1 MLLAYFLSLDGIIE
15 ADPKRGEVYLSLEAS
30 KQPSVEL
37 HWPFCL
43 CQSSDCS
50 QDVFVP
56 NGTGGP
62 AFALDLKMRKVQV
75 RGQWNL
81 SKGVLA
87 SEEKTKTGIKLTSM
101 EKS

>member
-56 NGTGGP
+56 NGTGGL

-75 RGQWNL
+75 RGQ
-81 SKGVLA
+81 
-87 SEEKTKTGIKLTSM
+87 
-101 EKS
+101 